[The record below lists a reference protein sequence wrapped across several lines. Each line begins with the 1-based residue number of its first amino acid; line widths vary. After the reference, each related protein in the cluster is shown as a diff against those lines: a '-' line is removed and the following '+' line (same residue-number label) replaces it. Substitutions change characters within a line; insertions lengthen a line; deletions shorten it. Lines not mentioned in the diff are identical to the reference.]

1 MAFSTTC
8 RLAVALLLMIAQ
20 TQSTA
25 AFTSPSQSSSAT
37 PPNEES
43 EWETIMNADAAL
55 NRTTNNS
62 YYKSR
67 PSFLRSS
74 SELDDSVSNLESQSE
89 RQLNPSTGTF
99 TFLVIL
105 VQFTDHQDRNL
116 PSVEHFRELCD
127 GAGSSA
133 INPAGS
139 IAEYFAQ
146 QSYGKFNLNCDVRD
160 WRVTD
165 NTEDFYA
172 KGQRGIIG
180 TLEGQEFFKPVLDDI
195 EAEEIAADEFFF
207 FEWADGNADIE
218 LIVLHSGYAS
228 ESSETDCYGR
238 GRADRIWSQAHIG
251 VDGGWKTTDG
261 NFAVQGYTVASALDF
276 DDNCSGQV
284 GAKMGKSNRL
294 IVRPASY

>member
-1 MAFSTTC
+1 
-8 RLAVALLLMIAQ
+8 
-20 TQSTA
+20 
-25 AFTSPSQSSSAT
+25 
-37 PPNEES
+37 
-43 EWETIMNADAAL
+43 MNADADL

-74 SELDDSVSNLESQSE
+74 WEQENDPSSTLQSQSE

-116 PSVEHFRELCD
+116 PSVEYFKELCD
-127 GAGSSA
+127 GTGSSA

-146 QSYGKFNLNCDVRD
+146 QSYGKFDINCDVRD

-195 EAEEIAADEFFF
+195 EAEEIAKDPFFF
-207 FEWADGNADIE
+207 FGLDGDNNGAIE

-251 VDGGWKTTDG
+251 VGGGWKTTDG
-261 NFAVQGYTVASALDF
+261 NFEVTGYTVASALDF
-276 DDNCSGQV
+276 NDNCSGQV
-284 GAKMGKSNRL
+284 GAKMGKSNR
-294 IVRPASY
+294 IVVLLACCCSCYWIGTSASC